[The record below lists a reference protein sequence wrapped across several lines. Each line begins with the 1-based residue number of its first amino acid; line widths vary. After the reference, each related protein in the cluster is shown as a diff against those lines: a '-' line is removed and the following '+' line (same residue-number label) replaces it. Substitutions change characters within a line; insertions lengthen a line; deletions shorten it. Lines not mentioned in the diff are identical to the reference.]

1 MLAVY
6 PGSFDPVTNGHIDI
20 IQRTSEIFDEV
31 VIAIFTN
38 INKNPLFTV
47 EERIIMLQE
56 CTRDIK
62 NIRIEGYSGL
72 LTDYLHNI
80 NAQILVR
87 GLRAISDF
95 EYEFQMNSMNKKL
108 ASDIETVF
116 LMTSN
121 KYAYLSSSIVKEVAM
136 FGGCIKD
143 LVPDNVEAILR
154 EKMQK

>member
-56 CTRDIK
+56 CTSDIK

-143 LVPDNVEAILR
+143 LVPDNVEVILR